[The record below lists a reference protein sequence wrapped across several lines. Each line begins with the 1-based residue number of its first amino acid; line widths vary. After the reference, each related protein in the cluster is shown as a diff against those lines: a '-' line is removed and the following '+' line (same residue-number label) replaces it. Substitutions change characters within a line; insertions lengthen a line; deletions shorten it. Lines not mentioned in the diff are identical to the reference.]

1 MILPKAF
8 PKYDAVNEQE
18 TREAL
23 QQADTKNVKKGD
35 TIYLRRNELVVSAPD
50 GSLWALKV
58 DNAGVVT
65 TEARS

>member
-1 MILPKAF
+1 MILPKAV

-23 QQADTKNVKKGD
+23 QQADAKNVKKGD